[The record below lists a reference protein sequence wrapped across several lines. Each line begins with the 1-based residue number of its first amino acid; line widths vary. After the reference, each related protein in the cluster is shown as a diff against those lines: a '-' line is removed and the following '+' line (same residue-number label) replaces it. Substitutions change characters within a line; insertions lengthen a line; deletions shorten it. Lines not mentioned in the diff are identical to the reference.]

1 MAARQHARHRTPP
14 QRRAVAQPDRFFDR
28 LLAPIDGLS
37 QAIYSILILL
47 TFTLAFRIFK
57 LQSGAGVQ
65 LENEQVRE
73 LLLAAIGAAMAWGII
88 DGLMYVLTSVFER
101 NEKRRLLRAVQGA
114 ATDEE
119 GIDAIAAEFD
129 FTLEPITTEGKRRAL
144 YTDMMEHLRESRP
157 QQAGLKREDLAGGLG
172 TVLVALV
179 AVLPSLAPFALIP
192 FDAYLALR
200 VSNVVSFVVLF
211 ICGWRWGRRTQTN
224 PLATGLTLM
233 LAGAAMVL
241 IAIPLGG

>member
-1 MAARQHARHRTPP
+1 MAARQHARHRASP
-14 QRRAVAQPDRFFDR
+14 QRRAPPQNVFDR
-28 LLAPIDGLS
+28 LLDPIDGLS

-57 LQSGAGVQ
+57 LQSGAGVHP
-65 LENEQVRE
+65 ESEQVHE
-73 LLLAAIGAAMAWGII
+73 LLLAAIGATIAWGII

-101 NEKRRLLRAVQGA
+101 NEKQRLLRAVQGA
-114 ATDEE
+114 ATDDV

-129 FTLEPITTEGKRRAL
+129 FTLEPITTEGKRREL
-144 YTDMMEHLRESRP
+144 YADVLEHLREGRP
-157 QQAGLKREDLAGGLG
+157 QPAGLKREDLAGGLG
-172 TVLVALV
+172 SLLVAIV
-179 AVLPSLAPFALIP
+179 AVIPSLVPFVLIP

-200 VSNVVSFVVLF
+200 LSNVVSFVVLF
-211 ICGWRWGRRTQTN
+211 ICGWQWGRRTQSN
-224 PLATGLTLM
+224 PWATGLTLV